1 MIEGDQDDGAARL
14 KRDARCLFAELV
26 SGDASPADFEAA
38 ARWRRQSPAHEA
50 AFTEA
55 TRLWQ
60 DIGPATRALIMEQG
74 PFVWPPGQMNRRAIL
89 GGVGAFAA
97 ATAVYAAVDPP
108 FGLWP
113 SFEELRADYRTA
125 TGEQRA
131 LTLADDVSVQM
142 NTQTSIAVAAAHSN
156 GSTDQVTLIVGEAS
170 FAMPPRPAK
179 SLTVVAEAGRTIAT
193 RARFDIS
200 NIGDSVC
207 VTCFDGE
214 IRVEQG
220 AQVATVG
227 ASRQLRYDRY
237 RLGEAATIN
246 PTEASAWQ
254 NGILIF
260 RDAPLSY
267 VVTEINRYRQ
277 GRVILLN
284 ATLGRKAVN
293 GRFKI
298 QRIDEVLAWIE
309 EVLGATSRS
318 LPGGIVLLS

>member
-1 MIEGDQDDGAARL
+1 MIEGDRNEGTDRL
-14 KRDARCLFAELV
+14 KRDARRLFAELV

-38 ARWRRQSPAHEA
+38 ARWRRQSPAHEK

-60 DIGPATRALIMEQG
+60 DIGPATRALIVEQG
-74 PFVWPPGQMNRRAIL
+74 PLVWPQRQMNRRAIL
-89 GGVGAFAA
+89 GGVGALAA
-97 ATAVYAAVDPP
+97 AAAVYATVDPP

-113 SFEELRADYRTA
+113 SFEELRADYRTT

-131 LTLADDVSVQM
+131 LTLTDDVSVQM
-142 NTQTSIAVAAAHSN
+142 NTQTSIAVAAAS
-156 GSTDQVTLIVGEAS
+156 SSRADQVTLIAGEAS
-170 FAMPPRPAK
+170 FTVVRKSAK
-179 SLTVVAEAGRTIAT
+179 SLTVMAEAGRTIAT
-193 RARFDIS
+193 QARFDIS
-200 NIGDSVC
+200 NVGDSVC
-207 VTCFDGE
+207 VTCLDGE

-227 ASRQLRYDRY
+227 AGRQLRYDRY
-237 RLGEAATIN
+237 GLGEAATIN

-267 VVTEINRYRQ
+267 VVAEINRYRR
-277 GRVILLN
+277 GRVILVN

-298 QRIDEVLAWIE
+298 QRIDEVLTWIE
-309 EVLGATSRS
+309 GALGATSRT
-318 LPGGIVLLS
+318 LPGGIILLS

>member
-1 MIEGDQDDGAARL
+1 MIEGDRDEGTARL
-14 KRDARCLFAELV
+14 KRDARRLFTELV
-26 SGDASPADFEAA
+26 SGDATPADFEAA

-60 DIGPATRALIMEQG
+60 DVGPATRAVIMEQG
-74 PFVWPPGQMNRRAIL
+74 PFVWPARQTSRRALL
-89 GGVGAFAA
+89 GGVGALTA
-97 ATAVYAAVDPP
+97 ATAVYAVVDPP

-131 LTLADDVSVQM
+131 LTLAGDVSVRM
-142 NTQTSIAVAAAHSN
+142 NTQTSIAVAAASS
-156 GSTDQVTLIVGEAS
+156 GTDQVTLVSGEAS

-179 SLTVVAEAGRTIAT
+179 SLTVMAEAGRTIAT
-193 RARFDIS
+193 QARFDIR

-237 RLGEAATIN
+237 GLGEAVTIN
-246 PTEASAWQ
+246 PTDASAWQ

-284 ATLGRKAVN
+284 AALGRKDVN

-309 EVLGATSRS
+309 EVLGAKSRS
-318 LPGGIVLLS
+318 LPGGIILLS

>member
-1 MIEGDQDDGAARL
+1 MIEGDHDEGTAGL
-14 KRDARCLFAELV
+14 KRDARRLFAELV
-26 SGDASPADFEAA
+26 SGDATPADFEAA

-74 PFVWPPGQMNRRAIL
+74 PLVWPPRQTSRRAIL
-89 GGVGAFAA
+89 GGAVGAFAA

-108 FGLWP
+108 LGLWP

-125 TGEQRA
+125 TGEQRV

-142 NTQTSIAVAAAHSN
+142 NTQTSIAVAAAN
-156 GSTDQVTLIVGEAS
+156 TNTDQLTLIAGEAS
-170 FAMPPRPAK
+170 FAMPSKSAK
-179 SLTVVAEAGRTIAT
+179 SLAVVAEAGRTTAAQ
-193 RARFDIS
+193 ARFDIS

-237 RLGEAATIN
+237 GLGETVTIN

-284 ATLGRKAVN
+284 AALGRKDVN

-309 EVLGATSRS
+309 EVLGAKSRS